1 MKKFFV
7 DTWSFIQE
15 MYAEWTADKCFQ
27 LAAALSYYT
36 LFSLAPMMVIAIS
49 LAGYFFGR
57 EAVSGELYHQIRDLI
72 GAEGAKSIQIMV
84 ESAYVEQRGLIP
96 TIIGIATLIF
106 SATVTFAT
114 LQEALNIIWKVKV
127 NTDSGIMRLVINR
140 VLSFTLVL
148 GIGFLL
154 MVSLII
160 QSLISLLS
168 KYIQRLLGEGSDILF
183 QVLELV
189 VSSGIIILLF
199 AIIFKFLPDAKIKWR
214 NVWRAAI
221 LTTILFSIGKYLI
234 GLYIGQ
240 SNFASTYGAAAS
252 IVIIIVWINYSSWI
266 FFVGAEYAYV
276 YMKRRGEEIEPSA
289 HALKIKRFEKLIRP
303 KKETVEEGG
312 NLVKGSDA

>member
-1 MKKFFV
+1 
-7 DTWSFIQE
+7 
-15 MYAEWTADKCFQ
+15 MYSEWTDDKCFQ

-57 EAVSGELYHQIRDLI
+57 DAVSGELYEQIRDLI
-72 GAEGAKSIQIMV
+72 GADGAKAIQTMV
-84 ESAYVEQRGLIP
+84 ESAYVEQKGLIP

-183 QVLELV
+183 QILELI
-189 VSSGIIILLF
+189 VSSSIIILLF

-214 NVWRAAI
+214 NVWRASI
-221 LTTILFSIGKYLI
+221 LTTILFSVGKYLI

-289 HALKIKRFEKLIRP
+289 HAFKIKRFEKLVKP
-303 KKETVEEGG
+303 KEETVSE
-312 NLVKGSDA
+312 

>member
-7 DTWSFIQE
+7 DTWSFIKE
-15 MYAEWTADKCFQ
+15 MYSEWTADKCFQ

-57 EAVSGELYHQIRDLI
+57 EAVSGELYDQVRDLI
-72 GAEGAKSIQIMV
+72 GAEGAKSIQTMV
-84 ESAYVEQRGLIP
+84 ESAYVEQKGLIP

-127 NTDSGIMRLVINR
+127 DTGSGIIRLVISR
-140 VLSFTLVL
+140 ILSFTLVL

-183 QVLELV
+183 QILELV

-199 AIIFKFLPDAKIKWR
+199 AILFKFLPDAKIKWR

-289 HALKIKRFEKLIRP
+289 HAFKIKRFEKLIRP
-303 KKETVEEGG
+303 KKEAVDEGSG
-312 NLVKGSDA
+312 LAKDA

>member
-1 MKKFFV
+1 MKKFFT
-7 DTWSFIQE
+7 DTWSFINE
-15 MYAEWTADKCFQ
+15 MYSEWTDDKCFQ

-57 EAVSGELYHQIRDLI
+57 DAVSGELYEQIRDLI
-72 GAEGAKSIQIMV
+72 GADGAKAIQTMV
-84 ESAYVEQRGLIP
+84 ESAYVEQKGLIP

-183 QVLELV
+183 QILELI
-189 VSSGIIILLF
+189 VSSSIIILLF

-214 NVWRAAI
+214 NVWRASI
-221 LTTILFSIGKYLI
+221 LTTILFSVGKYLI

-289 HALKIKRFEKLIRP
+289 HAFKIKRFEKLVKP
-303 KKETVEEGG
+303 KEETVSE
-312 NLVKGSDA
+312 

>member
-1 MKKFFV
+1 MKKYFLN
-7 DTWSFIQE
+7 TWSFIKE
-15 MYAEWTADKCFQ
+15 MYSEWTSDNCFQ

-57 EAVSGELYHQIRDLI
+57 EAVSGELYEQIRELI
-72 GAEGAKSIQIMV
+72 GADGAKAIQTMV
-84 ESAYVEQRGLIP
+84 ENAYIEQRGLIP
-96 TIIGIATLIF
+96 TIIGIGTLIF

-114 LQEALNIIWKVKV
+114 LQDSLNIIWKVKA
-127 NTDSGIMRLVINR
+127 NPDSGIMRLVINR
-140 VLSFTLVL
+140 LLSFSMVL

-183 QVLELV
+183 QILELL
-189 VSSGIIILLF
+189 VSSGIIIVLF
-199 AIIFKFLPDAKIKWR
+199 AVIFKFLPDARIKWR
-214 NVWRAAI
+214 NVWRAAF
-221 LTTILFSIGKYLI
+221 LTTVLFSIGKYLI

-240 SNFASTYGAAAS
+240 SNFATTYGAAAS
-252 IVIIIVWINYSSWI
+252 LVIIIVWINYSSWI

-276 YMKRRGEEIEPSA
+276 YMKRKGEEIEPSP
-289 HALKIKRFEKLIRP
+289 HALKIKRFEKTVKP
-303 KKETVEEGG
+303 KPEAEEA
-312 NLVKGSDA
+312 NK